1 MPLRQRLRRS
11 ALLVTTAIAATAL
24 LASTSMRAQQALPPY
39 LSAFPNFAPNL
50 TPPMPGDVDITLKT
64 QLEKAREFPKVQ
76 REFDLNAWQMF
87 LALNWPTND
96 RGEAAH
102 RIEDTTF
109 GLP

>member
-1 MPLRQRLRRS
+1 MPLPPRFRRS
-11 ALLVTTAIAATAL
+11 PLLLTAACAAAAL

-50 TPPMPGDVDITLKT
+50 TPPLPGDVDIALKT

-96 RGEAAH
+96 RGEPAPK
-102 RIEDTTF
+102 IEDTS
-109 GLP
+109 